1 MESLLPLIINAVLGG
16 GGGFIGN
23 MIKKNGMSLV
33 ANLLSG
39 AVGGSILP
47 QIMGMVMGGGADAAG
62 AAAEAGAMDPMSMVS
77 ALVGGGAGSMLAG
90 LLGGKKE
97 A

>member
-1 MESLLPLIINAVLGG
+1 MESILPLIINAVLGG
-16 GGGFIGN
+16 GGGFLGN
-23 MIKKNGMSLV
+23 MIKKNGMSLI

-47 QIMGMVMGGGADAAG
+47 QLAGMVMGGGG

-77 ALVGGGAGSMLAG
+77 AVVGGGAGSMLAG
-90 LLGGKKE
+90 LLGGKK
-97 A
+97 ADS

>member
-1 MESLLPLIINAVLGG
+1 MESILPLIINAVLGG

-23 MIKKNGMSLV
+23 MIKKNGMSLIT
-33 ANLLSG
+33 NLLSG

-47 QIMGMVMGGGADAAG
+47 QIAGMVMGGG

-90 LLGGKKE
+90 LIGGKKE

>member
-1 MESLLPLIINAVLGG
+1 MESILPLIINAVLGG
-16 GGGFIGN
+16 GGGFLGN

-47 QIMGMVMGGGADAAG
+47 QLAGMVMGGGG

-77 ALVGGGAGSMLAG
+77 AVVGGGAGSMLAG
-90 LLGGKKE
+90 LLGGKK
-97 A
+97 ADS

>member
-23 MIKKNGMSLV
+23 MIKKNGMSLI

-47 QIMGMVMGGGADAAG
+47 QIMGMVMGGGAAS
-62 AAAEAGAMDPMSMVS
+62 AAEAGAMDPMSMIS
-77 ALVGGGAGSMLAG
+77 AVVGGGAGSMLAG
-90 LLGGKKE
+90 LLGGKGGD
-97 A
+97 AS

>member
-16 GGGFIGN
+16 GGGFLGN
-23 MIKKNGMSLV
+23 MVKKNGMSLI

-47 QIMGMVMGGGADAAG
+47 QIASMVMGGG
-62 AAAEAGAMDPMSMVS
+62 AAAEAGAMDPMSMIS
-77 ALVGGGAGSMLAG
+77 AVVGGGAGSMLAG
-90 LLGGKKE
+90 LLGGKKD